1 VIARAAVPAAP
12 AMQRKAI
19 GLAFIA
25 VAVLTVL
32 AIRTLAVLRR
42 ILLRLGLL
50 GPLAAGDE

>member
-1 VIARAAVPAAP
+1 VITRAAVSAAP

-19 GLAFIA
+19 GLAFIT
-25 VAVLTVL
+25 VAILTVL

-42 ILLRLGLL
+42 VLLRRRWL